1 MPRKKIIKITTED
14 LILEH
19 LESNQEAL
27 SRIESKADAN
37 KDHVAEIDKKLIEV
51 KHEIKSIKEED
62 SRQNDLL
69 KEHIEGVKQ
78 NRESIMEMQKP
89 NKYEITIKTLK
100 SFIIQFGWVA
110 GAIYAVIRLVEGKF

>member
-19 LESNQEAL
+19 LESSREAL

-37 KDHVAEIDKKLIEV
+37 KDHVAEIDKKLIDV

-110 GAIYAVIRLVEGKF
+110 GAIYAIIRLVEGRF